1 MALVAMV
8 GLEPGSS
15 VFSNGVHVA
24 NVVYKVSLMIR
35 PTSAYFLPDRVIGR
49 VAALKYN
56 AWIFHAR
63 TRSPNLRWLWVGS
76 L

>member
-1 MALVAMV
+1 MTLVAMV

-15 VFSNGVHVA
+15 VSSNGVHVA

-56 AWIFHAR
+56 A
-63 TRSPNLRWLWVGS
+63 
-76 L
+76 